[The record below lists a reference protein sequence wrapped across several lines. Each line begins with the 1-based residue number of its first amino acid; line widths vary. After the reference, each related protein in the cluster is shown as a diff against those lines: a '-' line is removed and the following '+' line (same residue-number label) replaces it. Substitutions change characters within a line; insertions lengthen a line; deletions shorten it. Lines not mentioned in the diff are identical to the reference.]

1 MAGPYVRHRWT
12 VVALAAVGLLLAVA
26 YVLLPH
32 WSTQYGAWLA
42 IFAIWMAWFVVAARR
57 WIDDAD
63 F

>member
-1 MAGPYVRHRWT
+1 MAGPYVLTWGT
-12 VVALAAVGLLLAVA
+12 ALALALVAALLLVA

-42 IFAIWMAWFVVAARR
+42 VFAIWMWWFVSVARR
-57 WIDDAD
+57 WLADAD

>member
-12 VVALAAVGLLLAVA
+12 VAALVAAAALLVVA
-26 YVLLPH
+26 YVILPH

-42 IFAIWMAWFVVAARR
+42 IFSIWMVWFTVAARR

>member
-1 MAGPYVRHRWT
+1 MARPYVCHRWT
-12 VVALAAVGLLLAVA
+12 AAALAAVGGLFAVS

-42 IFAIWMAWFVVAARR
+42 IFSIWMVWFTVAARR

>member
-1 MAGPYVRHRWT
+1 MTGPYVRHRWT
-12 VVALAAVGLLLAVA
+12 AAALAAAGALLVVA

-42 IFAIWMAWFVVAARR
+42 IFTIWMVWFSIAARR